1 VPNSHYFNGRSAA
14 IYRLGAAY
22 AVAVAVAA
30 SVLLQLVKAT
40 LLGGMPPNSRVIA
53 SAPPLAPVL
62 EQAFDA
68 AVHVSFLPAPNRRLR
83 HPSLALD

>member
-1 VPNSHYFNGRSAA
+1 MPNSHYFNGRSAA

-22 AVAVAVAA
+22 AVAVAA